1 MMLNKLNVILTT
13 LVLSSS
19 LTACSNTPTSTVPK
33 NEIRSLHDYQLQSAN
48 SKKVISVP
56 DLAQELQGAD
66 VVFIGEYHSH
76 SASHL
81 LQMQLLAE
89 LHEIDPA
96 LILSMEQFTRDKQAL
111 LQQYLDNEIG
121 EQTLIKQGDAW
132 DNYQSD
138 YRPLVEFAREQQL
151 PVIAANTP
159 INLVRCVAKQGPEV
173 ISKLSEEKQNWIASD
188 VTSSSTEYQ
197 QKFTEAMGGHG
208 SKHLK
213 KGKQKAEHAA
223 PVKLSNSFYAQLARD
238 NTMAESIYE
247 ALKKSPN
254 SLVVHTNGAFHS
266 DSHLGTVDALKRL
279 DPNLKIKVISP
290 QFINESIDWDKGDY
304 IYTIKPMPTR
314 YIKKENMD
322 KAIRAMMAKRK
333 GSKCEL
339 S

>member
-1 MMLNKLNVILTT
+1 MLNKLNT
-13 LVLSSS
+13 LVATIILATGLTGCSHNINNAQAKQTIHS
-19 LTACSNTPTSTVPK
+19 LY
-33 NEIRSLHDYQLQSAN
+33 DYQLQNAK
-48 SKKVISVP
+48 SKQSISVSE
-56 DLAQELQGAD
+56 LAQQIQNAD

-81 LQMQLLAE
+81 LQMQLLTA
-89 LHEIDPA
+89 LYQHHPR
-96 LILSMEQFTRDKQAL
+96 LILSMEQFTRDKQNIV
-111 LQQYLDNEIG
+111 QQYLASEIG

-132 DNYQSD
+132 DNYPSD

-173 ISKLSEEKQNWIASD
+173 INKLSEENKRWIATD
-188 VTSSSTEYQ
+188 ITSSSSKYQ
-197 QKFTEAMGGHG
+197 QKFMQAMGGHG
-208 SKHLK
+208 GSHHKKSKDK
-213 KGKQKAEHAA
+213 TGDKPAM
-223 PVKLSNSFYAQLARD
+223 KLSNSFYAQLARD
-238 NTMAESIYE
+238 NTMAESIYM

-266 DSHLGTVDALKRL
+266 DNHLGTVDALKRL
-279 DPNLKIKVISP
+279 DPSLEIKVISP
-290 QFINESIDWDKGDY
+290 QFINEAKDWSKGDY

-314 YIKKENMD
+314 YVKKENRD

-339 S
+339 N

>member
-1 MMLNKLNVILTT
+1 MLNKLNLIVVSLI
-13 LVLSSS
+13 LSSG
-19 LTACSNTPTSTVPK
+19 LTACSNQLTSTTPK
-33 NEIRSLHDYQLQSAN
+33 HKVSTLHDYQLQSAS
-48 SKKVISVP
+48 SKQLISVP
-56 DLAQELQGAD
+56 DLAQELQGAN

-81 LQMQLLAE
+81 LQMQLLTA
-89 LHEIDPA
+89 LHATNPA
-96 LILSMEQFTRDKQAL
+96 LLLSMEQFTRDKQPL
-111 LQQYLDNEIG
+111 LQQYLNNEIG

-132 DNYQSD
+132 NNYQSD

-151 PVIAANTP
+151 PVIAANAP

-173 ISKLSEEKQNWIASD
+173 ISKLSKEKQNWIASD

-197 QKFTEAMGGHG
+197 QKFIAAMGGHG
-208 SKHLK
+208 SKHHK
-213 KGKQKAEHAA
+213 KGKQEAEHAA

-238 NTMAESIYE
+238 NTMAESIYQ

-279 DPNLKIKVISP
+279 DPNLKIKVVSP
-290 QFINESIDWDKGDY
+290 QFINESIDWNKGDY